1 MWQSQ
6 VIMSI
11 LALSCAG
18 WQQPGDQELRR
29 ETMSSFLEGRFSW
42 TLSRPLLGPEERAD
56 DPCFSVKDPTVVYY
70 NDRWHVFHS
79 TRSKIRTHQIEY
91 VSFDKWENM
100 ASSGRHI
107 LHCRDGY
114 FCAPQVF
121 YFRPHKKWYLI
132 YQVIGEDRTPGL
144 QPAFSTTKNIDDPD
158 SWTQAEL
165 FFHEGPEGVSKWI
178 DFWVICDDQRAYL
191 YFTSLDGHLWRMSTA
206 IEDFP
211 HNFAHCELALKADI
225 FEASH
230 TYRLLGMDKYLTII
244 EAIRKIPPKGRRYY
258 VAYLAD
264 TLDGEWK
271 PLAASV
277 DKPFAS
283 FENVAQ
289 PEGRWTDYIS
299 HGELIRA
306 GYDERMIVDPDHLQF
321 LIQGVTDGAAAG
333 KKYGEIP
340 WRLGLL
346 NVTGK

>member
-1 MWQSQ
+1 M
-6 VIMSI
+6 
-11 LALSCAG
+11 
-18 WQQPGDQELRR
+18 P
-29 ETMSSFLEGRFSW
+29 SFLKGRFRW
-42 TLSRPLLGPEERAD
+42 ILSGPLLGPAERPH
-56 DPCFSVKDPTVVYY
+56 DPCLSVKDPTVVYY
-70 NDRWHVFHS
+70 NSKWHVFHS
-79 TRSKIRTHQIEY
+79 TRSKIRTHQTEY

-100 ASSGRHI
+100 ASSERHI

-121 YFRPHKKWYLI
+121 YFRPHRKWYLI
-132 YQVIGEDRTPGL
+132 CQVIEEGRTPGL
-144 QPAFSTTKNIDDPD
+144 QPAFSTTENIEDPD

-165 FFHEGPEGVSKWI
+165 FFPEGPEGVKKWI
-178 DFWVICDDQRAYL
+178 DFWIICDDQRAYL

-211 HNFAHCELALKADI
+211 HNFAHYELALKADI
-225 FEASH
+225 FEAAH
-230 TYRLLGMDKYLTII
+230 IYRLMGIDKYLAII
-244 EAIRKIPPKGRRYY
+244 EAIRKVPPKGRRYY

-264 TLDGEWK
+264 SLDGEWK
-271 PLAASV
+271 KLASSA

-283 FENVAQ
+283 FENVVQ

-306 GYDERMIVDPDHLQF
+306 GNDERMLVEPDHLQL
-321 LIQGVTDGAAAG
+321 LIQGVTDGEVAG

-346 NVTGK
+346 TEISVSPTRRH

>member
-1 MWQSQ
+1 
-6 VIMSI
+6 
-11 LALSCAG
+11 
-18 WQQPGDQELRR
+18 
-29 ETMSSFLEGRFSW
+29 MSSFTKGRFAW
-42 TLSRPLLGPEERAD
+42 TLSKPLLGPAERPD

-70 NDRWHVFHS
+70 DDRWHVFHS
-79 TRSKIRTHQIEY
+79 TRSEIRTHKTEY

-100 ASSGRHI
+100 ASSQRHI

-121 YFRPHKKWYLI
+121 YFRPHEKWYLVC
-132 YQVIGEDRTPGL
+132 QAVEEGRTPGL
-144 QPAFSTTKNIDDPD
+144 QPAFSTTENIGDPD
-158 SWTQAEL
+158 SWTPAEL
-165 FFHEGPEGVSKWI
+165 FFSEGPEGVDKWI

-191 YFTSLDGHLWRMSTA
+191 YFTSLDGHLWWMSTA
-206 IEDFP
+206 IGDFP
-211 HNFAHCELALKADI
+211 HNFSNYELALKADI

-230 TYRLLGMDKYLTII
+230 IYKLIGMDKYLAVI
-244 EAIRKIPPKGRRYY
+244 EAIRHTPPKGRRYY

-264 TLDGEWK
+264 SLDGVWK
-271 PLAASV
+271 PLAASA

-283 FENVAQ
+283 FENVTQ

-306 GYDERMIVDPDHLQF
+306 GCDERMLVEPDNLKF
-321 LIQGVTDGAAAG
+321 LIQGVTDGGAAG

-346 NVTGK
+346 SVDER